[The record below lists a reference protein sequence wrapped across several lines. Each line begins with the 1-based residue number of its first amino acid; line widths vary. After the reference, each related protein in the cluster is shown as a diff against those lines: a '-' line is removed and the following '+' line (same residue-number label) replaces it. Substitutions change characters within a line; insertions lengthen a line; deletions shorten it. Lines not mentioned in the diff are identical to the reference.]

1 MPGQSAMP
9 AAGGSTAAVHVL
21 SARLG
26 EGPAARAAA
35 SLPGLAE
42 FLAAVPDHRRAQ
54 GRRHSLVSILGLS
67 CAATVAGAKSLVA
80 IAEWGADAPAAV
92 LAALGVRRDP
102 CGGAL
107 LVPSET
113 TIRRALSD
121 TDAGA
126 LDEQLAA
133 WLAAATVPEADEVAA
148 ARVSVDGK
156 TMRGAVQ
163 ADGRAVHLLAAMSGG
178 GAVLAQREVGHK
190 TNEITQV
197 KPLLDPLPLDG
208 AVVTLDALHAQRE
221 TARYLVEDKH
231 ADYIFTAVKDN
242 QPGLFDALD
251 ALPWPAAPVQH
262 VMKDRGHGRDEVR
275 TIQVLPA
282 PAGIFPHAA
291 QAFLIERH
299 VADLHGNPRSD
310 IAALGI
316 TSMNPQRGTPA
327 AIAIHVRG
335 HWGIENKLH
344 YVRDVSYGEDGS
356 RVRTRNAPQ
365 NMASMRNL
373 TIAALR
379 ADGWT
384 NIAAGLRWA
393 GRNYLN
399 PLSLLNFVT

>member
-1 MPGQSAMP
+1 MR
-9 AAGGSTAAVHVL
+9 AADATSGAVHVL
-21 SARLG
+21 SARLRDVPSGG
-26 EGPAARAAA
+26 EDGP
-35 SLPGLAE
+35 LPGLAE

-54 GRRHSLVSILGLS
+54 GRRHTLVSILALA
-67 CAATVAGAKSLVA
+67 CAATAAGARSLVA
-80 IAEWGADAPAAV
+80 IAEWAADAPAAV

-102 CGGAL
+102 CGGAWV
-107 LVPSET
+107 VPSET

-121 TDAGA
+121 TDPGA

-133 WLAAATVPEADEVAA
+133 WLAAATVPEADEAAA
-148 ARVSVDGK
+148 ARVMVDGK

-178 GAVLAQREVGHK
+178 GGVLAQREVGHK

-197 KPLLDPLPLDG
+197 KPLLDPLDLHG
-208 AVVTLDALHAQRE
+208 AVITLDALHCQRE
-221 TARYLVEDKH
+221 TARYIVQDKH

-251 ALPWPAAPVQH
+251 ALPWAPVPVQH
-262 VMKDRGHGRDEVR
+262 TMKDRGHGRDEIR

-291 QAFLIERH
+291 QAFLVERH
-299 VADLHGNPRSD
+299 VADLHGNPKSD

-316 TSMNPQRGTPA
+316 TSMSPQRGTPA
-327 AIAIHVRG
+327 AIAVHVRG

-344 YVRDVSYGEDGS
+344 YVRDVSYGEDAS
-356 RVRTRNAPQ
+356 RVRTKNAPQ
-365 NMASMRNL
+365 NMASIRNL
-373 TIAALR
+373 TIGTLR

-384 NIAAGLRWA
+384 NIAAGLRWTS
-393 GRNYLN
+393 RNYLN
-399 PLSLLNFVT
+399 PLSLLKLAT